1 LIVFLLAIENL
12 HIPKIM
18 MSSVNDQQNIEQIEK
33 VNLKTDDKDEAK
45 A

>member
-1 LIVFLLAIENL
+1 
-12 HIPKIM
+12 M